1 MLKLEKRT
9 YNVELREENREGT
22 PVLAGYAANFD
33 SPSQDLGGFV
43 ETISR
48 GAFSKTI
55 LEADVRALFNHDNN
69 FVLGRNKA
77 GTLTMREDNN
87 GLFVEIVPPDT
98 TWARDLMTSVKRGDI
113 SQMSFQFQALRDEWN
128 DDHTRRNLK
137 EVKLFDVSLVTFPAY
152 ESTSIG
158 VQYRSLEQYIE
169 EAKEVKSKEEIQ
181 KLISE
186 LTALLED
193 NAPGEV
199 AHPEADNKRAYRE
212 RQLQLLEKEL

>member
-1 MLKLEKRT
+1 MKIEKRT
-9 YNVELREENREGT
+9 YDIELRAEKREGT
-22 PVLAGYAANFD
+22 PILAGYAANFD
-33 SPSQDLGGFV
+33 QPSQDLGGFV

-87 GLFVEIVPPDT
+87 GLYVEIVPPDT
-98 TWARDLMTSVKRGDI
+98 VWARDLMTSVKRGDI

-128 DDHTRRNLK
+128 NDHTKRNLK

-158 VQYRSLEQYIE
+158 LQYRSLEQYITQ
-169 EAKEVKSKEEIQ
+169 AKEAGDKEQI
-181 KLISE
+181 KKIISE
-186 LTALLED
+186 LSALLEGD
-193 NAPGEV
+193 APGEA
-199 AHPEADNKRAYRE
+199 AHPETDSKRAYRE
-212 RQLQLLEKEL
+212 RQLQLLEKEI